1 MFVRFALNSFIEL
14 DSLTCDGRAF
24 QSSTTLFEKKFFL
37 ISVLHLFF
45 LRFSGC
51 DEERVCIPLLFCAI
65 IYDNNSFYPRFLSYQ
80 KYLHMPTLAK
90 ITLRRYYVNSSQ
102 NYTT

>member
-1 MFVRFALNSFIEL
+1 MFVRFALNSFIVL

-51 DEERVCIPLLFCAI
+51 DEERVCITVLFWFANSNQVDLSTSLKPLI
-65 IYDNNSFYPRFLSYQ
+65 ILNAWIRSAFL
-80 KYLHMPTLAK
+80 LL
-90 ITLRRYYVNSSQ
+90 V
-102 NYTT
+102 